1 MIDQRFLDD
10 LAKDLVIPEPETQ
23 PEMQLAS
30 ANTGV
35 MTDGG
40 AFVGTRLNMPKGLT
54 TPQQQARQSVEI
66 ADTLAGTGKGM
77 IQGFA
82 GLPGDLESIGRM
94 ALQYLGYDVSDETKL
109 PTSEDIGKR
118 LENLLGPVIPQ
129 GQTTSVPTAERERM
143 AKGGETMG
151 EIIAPGG
158 QAKLAG
164 KVIKATKN
172 LPVGMSIQSLDGPDF
187 LIKQAPKIETKA
199 FKDWFGNSKVV
210 DEKGKPKVMY
220 HGTSANVEQFDYNFA
235 YSGEGGSHSGS
246 GFYFTTNPESAG
258 MYSQKKGLEGANI
271 TPVYLSLKNPLKI
284 DFAKGEI
291 SGADLTLTREQV
303 KKIIMSAP
311 GIRSKSDSPLMN
323 FGDVNYDG
331 FDKVLND
338 AINAYADGNN
348 LAALRNDFFG
358 DDHQKWLRSLSKATG
373 FDSAYSVTPNGD
385 IHYIAWFPEQIKS
398 AIGNTGAFD
407 PKNPSIVKGVGIG
420 GTGAAMSQEE
430 NK

>member
-1 MIDQRFLDD
+1 
-10 LAKDLVIPEPETQ
+10 
-23 PEMQLAS
+23 
-30 ANTGV
+30 
-35 MTDGG
+35 
-40 AFVGTRLNMPKGLT
+40 
-54 TPQQQARQSVEI
+54 
-66 ADTLAGTGKGM
+66 
-77 IQGFA
+77 
-82 GLPGDLESIGRM
+82 
-94 ALQYLGYDVSDETKL
+94 L
-109 PTSEDIGKR
+109 PTSEEIGKR
-118 LENLLGPVIPQ
+118 LESLLGPVIPPN
-129 GQTTSVPTAERERM
+129 QTTGVPTAERVRA
-143 AKGGETMG
+143 AKGGELGG
-151 EIIAPGG
+151 EILAPGG

-164 KVIKATKN
+164 KAIKATKN

-187 LIKQAPKIETKA
+187 LIKQAPKIETKS
-199 FKDWFGNSKVV
+199 FKDWFGNSKVI

-220 HGTSANVEQFDYNFA
+220 HGTSADVEQFNYNFA

-246 GFYFTTNPESAG
+246 GFYFTTNPESAS
-258 MYSQKKGLEGANI
+258 MYSQKKGLDGANI

-291 SGADLTLTREQV
+291 SGADISLTKEQV

-323 FGDVNYDG
+323 FGDVNYEG

-338 AINAYADGNN
+338 AISAYADGNN

-358 DDHQKWLRSLSKATG
+358 DNHEKWLRSLSKATG
-373 FDSAYSVTPNGD
+373 YDSAYSVTPKGD

-398 AIGNTGAFD
+398 AIGNVGTFD
-407 PKNPSIVKGVGIG
+407 PKNPSILKGVGVG